1 MGKRTNTATW
11 SEKYS
16 RWQINVQKDGYR
28 RSFYSSTPGRTGQRE
43 ANAKADAWLDSGII
57 GAASNVEKLFTE
69 FAEANK
75 LLSGSSAAAQIDYY
89 KRVWIVP
96 NIGRVKIANIC
107 DNDIQ
112 KLLDQMVAK
121 GLSRKSVQNCKGI
134 LSKFFKWCRKNKYTD
149 YRPDDVEISASARN
163 KGKRVLQPDELATLF
178 SSTETTFNGKP
189 VEDPYIYSYRFA
201 VLTGLR
207 PGELRGLKWEDITG
221 NVVNVRRAINIHGEE
236 TRGKNENAV
245 RSFVLSDQ
253 AAQALQ
259 RQREQGNRGEYV
271 FPLPP
276 HSAYYNGWK
285 TYCRHNGITPI
296 SLYELRHTFVSIAKT
311 LSEGE
316 IKPLVGHSKNMDT
329 FSVYGHELSGE
340 DAATAQKVTAI
351 FDRLTSRPASV
362 ETESGALMQRLKDKL
377 HSITDEQNAAEILA
391 LVDALIKEKSAGKTD
406 AK

>member
-285 TYCRHNGITPI
+285 TYCKHNGITPV

-362 ETESGALMQRLKDKL
+362 ETESGDLMQRLKDKL

-391 LVDALIKEKSAGKTD
+391 LVDALIKEKSAEKTD

>member
-11 SEKYS
+11 SEKYN

-28 RSFYSSTPGRTGQRE
+28 RSFYSSTPGRAGQRE

-134 LSKFFKWCRKNKYTD
+134 LSKFFKWCRKNKYTE

-189 VEDPYIYSYRFA
+189 VEDPFIYSYRFA

-285 TYCRHNGITPI
+285 TYCKHNGITPV

-351 FDRLTSRPASV
+351 FDRLTARPASV

-377 HSITDEQNAAEILA
+377 HSITDDQNAAEILA
-391 LVDALIKEKSAGKTD
+391 LVDALLKEKSAGKTD

>member
-134 LSKFFKWCRKNKYTD
+134 LSKFFKWCRKNRYTD

-163 KGKRVLQPDELATLF
+163 KGKRVLQPAELATLF

-189 VEDPYIYSYRFA
+189 MEDPYIYSYRFA

-207 PGELRGLKWEDITG
+207 PGELRGLKWEDIAG
-221 NVVNVRRAINIHGEE
+221 NVVHVRRAINIHGEE
-236 TRGKNENAV
+236 THGKNENAV

-253 AAQALQ
+253 AAEALQ
-259 RQREQGNRGEYV
+259 KQREQGNPGEYV

-276 HSAYYNGWK
+276 HALHYNAWK
-285 TYCRHNGITPI
+285 NYCRHNGITPI

-351 FDRLTSRPASV
+351 FERLTSRPASV
-362 ETESGALMQRLKDKL
+362 ETESGDLMQRLKDKL
-377 HSITDEQNAAEILA
+377 NSITDEQNAAEILA

>member
-1 MGKRTNTATW
+1 MGKRTNTAVW
-11 SEKYS
+11 SDKYN

-28 RSFYSSTPGRTGQRE
+28 RSFYSSTPGRAGQRE

-134 LSKFFKWCRKNKYTD
+134 LSKFFKWCRKNKYTE

-189 VEDPYIYSYRFA
+189 VEDPFIYSYRFA

-285 TYCRHNGITPI
+285 TYCKHNGITPV

-351 FDRLTSRPASV
+351 FNRLTSRLASV

-377 HSITDEQNAAEILA
+377 HSITDDQNAAEILA
-391 LVDALIKEKSAGKTD
+391 LVDALLKEKSAGKTD

>member
-11 SEKYS
+11 NEKYN

-276 HSAYYNGWK
+276 HSVYYSHWKAY
-285 TYCRHNGITPI
+285 CLHNEITPV

-351 FDRLTSRPASV
+351 FDRLTSRPSSV

-391 LVDALIKEKSAGKTD
+391 LVDALIKEKSAEKTD